1 MGRDR
6 RTQRKL
12 QATRNTTQVKNKP
25 AGFFD
30 GLPFFEPLDSLPD
43 EGFYRG
49 NAVFR
54 WSTLKFMAQC
64 RTAFVMDAVHD
75 GGIEKLLGCNCKFLV
90 AMTKNA
96 LSTAS
101 VTEFQCIEFECFPRM
116 RGTGRGFKIWRRC
129 QKRNP
134 PPSET
139 RGCLCASTRERH
151 IRVSWSVCCC
161 PLTRPRPL
169 LRRERWIL
177 EIVVRSIRLGFP
189 VSPRPLLPD
198 PLMVDRRIST
208 GCCTCRA
215 NRRWA
220 IGRE

>member
-64 RTAFVMDAVHD
+64 RPAFVMDAVHD

-101 VTEFQCIEFECFPRM
+101 VTEFQCIEFECFLRM
-116 RGTGRGFKIWRRC
+116 RGTGHGFKIWRRC

-134 PPSET
+134 PL
-139 RGCLCASTRERH
+139 RNERL
-151 IRVSWSVCCC
+151 SVCIDARASHKSF
-161 PLTRPRPL
+161 LVSL
-169 LRRERWIL
+169 LLSSNTTSASSQKRKVDPGDRCQ
-177 EIVVRSIRLGFP
+177 VDSSRLP
-189 VSPRPLLPD
+189 SLPASASAGPSD
-198 PLMVDRRIST
+198 
-208 GCCTCRA
+208 
-215 NRRWA
+215 
-220 IGRE
+220 GRQAHQHWVLHL